1 MSLKHNVILLMC
13 AVLVMP
19 VAAHDIKS
27 IWKTVPDSVVLALDK
42 VRRLEMLDLVDYNVK
57 AEVNNRFGSTS
68 VMDTI
73 TSSYLHITMGK
84 SSELSVR
91 LLPTADGDT
100 LICLLATFKAPEA
113 ESTINFYTPE
123 WQCLEASRYLPF
135 ANLSDVADSL
145 ICRPDTMSAE
155 LYSQLCSLIV
165 VPLVSASSSVESP
178 DLELVL
184 SLPMLPVDE
193 RGKIEALLVR
203 RKLVWTGRQYEFSVV
218 NY

>member
-1 MSLKHNVILLMC
+1 MQLKHNIISLMC
-13 AVLVMP
+13 AVSVMP
-19 VAAHDIKS
+19 VAARDIRS
-27 IWKTVPDSVVLALDK
+27 IWKTVPDSVVLAVDK

-73 TSSYLHITMGK
+73 TSSYLHVTMGK
-84 SSELSVR
+84 SSGLSMR
-91 LLPTADGDT
+91 LLPTAEGDT
-100 LICLLATFKAPEA
+100 LVCLLTTFKAPEA

-135 ANLSDVADSL
+135 AKLSDVADSL

-155 LYSQLCSLIV
+155 LYSQLCSQIV
-165 VPLVSASSSVESP
+165 VPLVSASSSVTSS
-178 DLELVL
+178 DLELAL

-193 RGKIEALLVR
+193 RGKVEALLVR
-203 RKLVWTGRQYEFSVV
+203 RKLVWTGRQYDWQK
-218 NY
+218 

>member
-1 MSLKHNVILLMC
+1 MQLKHNIISLMC
-13 AVLVMP
+13 AVSVMP
-19 VAAHDIKS
+19 VAARDIKS
-27 IWKTVPDSVVLALDK
+27 IWKTVPDSVVLAVDK

-73 TSSYLHITMGK
+73 TSSYLHVTMGK
-84 SSELSVR
+84 SSGLSMR
-91 LLPTADGDT
+91 LLPTAEGDT
-100 LICLLATFKAPEA
+100 LVCLLTTFKAPEA

-135 ANLSDVADSL
+135 VKLSDVADSL

-155 LYSQLCSLIV
+155 RYSQLCSQIV
-165 VPLVSASSSVESP
+165 VPLVSASSSVTSS
-178 DLELVL
+178 DLELAL

-193 RGKIEALLVR
+193 RGKVEALLVR
-203 RKLVWTGRQYEFSVV
+203 RKLVWTGRQYGWQK
-218 NY
+218 

>member
-1 MSLKHNVILLMC
+1 MSLKHNVISLMC

-123 WQCLEASRYLPF
+123 WQCLEASLYLPF
-135 ANLSDVADSL
+135 AKLSDVADSL

-155 LYSQLCSLIV
+155 LYSQLCSQIV

-193 RGKIEALLVR
+193 RGKVEALLVR
-203 RKLVWTGRQYEFSVV
+203 RKLVWTGRQYDWQK
-218 NY
+218 